1 MYKCPICGFRTI
13 RLFALKQ
20 HVRRGHMLTVCP
32 VCGKNYVN
40 IYQHFYV
47 NAFIDDSHLILCY
60 LYTRY
65 KLDVSAKRKI
75 KELLSV
81 EVQ

>member
-1 MYKCPICGFRTI
+1 MYKCPVCGFRTI

-20 HVRRGHMLTVCP
+20 HARRAHILTKCP
-32 VCGKNYVN
+32 VCKKEYLN

-47 NAFIDDSHLILCY
+47 HAYNDSQHLVLCY
-60 LYTRY
+60 LFTTN
-65 KLDVSAKRKI
+65 KLGVSQRQKV
-75 KELLSV
+75 KELL